1 MAVKTVMVTG
11 SETGLKSVPLQAL
24 PREAWTSL
32 VGGDSGAAGDIDTLY
47 ENIPWLY
54 RGVNAICNA
63 LDGIEHVV
71 HRGDKDGPEVD
82 EDDLPFEVN
91 LGELL
96 DNWARMM
103 TLRGAAYAFI
113 ERNRARTLKVRPL
126 HPATMKPVYDKER
139 GLIGFKRRLGSTEI
153 NLTLDDVAYVWQPNH
168 KTEVGPG
175 TSPARAA
182 LRAAGFL
189 DSMDEYGTGYF
200 KNGALNPTIIEMHE
214 DTSDQDLER
223 MESWYKRMLT
233 GVKNAFSVKAAAG
246 KVAAHTLGSSMK
258 DLVVPELSNAKREDV
273 ATALGVPQTM
283 MFSNAANYATAQQDD
298 LHFYDKT
305 VLPLDKKIVD
315 ALNKQI
321 FIPMGLFLVAHTER
335 MEIFQRQE
343 MAKAYGMAQLFTVGA
358 IPAEF
363 LWDTMNMPDQYRGK
377 GTFYR
382 RPVNTASGGV
392 GTQTIGKPDGQQP
405 IDNIESPQN
414 DLMKKWRVMALKRL
428 KEGKP
433 GKMADFESDGLNA
446 VTAAAIRGALKDA
459 RTASRVNAVFDDA
472 ARWGSYP

>member
-11 SETGLKSVPLQAL
+11 SETGLKSIPLQNV

-32 VGGDSGAAGDIDTLY
+32 TGGDVGATGDIDTLY

-71 HRGDKDGPEVD
+71 HRGDKDGPEM
-82 EDDLPFEVN
+82 EEADLPFEVN

-113 ERNRARTLKVRPL
+113 ERNRVRVLKVRPL
-126 HPATMKPVYDKER
+126 HPATMTPKYDKQQ
-139 GLIGFKRRLGSTEI
+139 GLVGFKRRLGSSEI
-153 NLTLDDVAYVWQPNH
+153 LLTLDDVAYVWQPNH
-168 KTEVGPG
+168 KTEIGPG
-175 TSPARAA
+175 TSPVRAA

-233 GVKNAFSVKAAAG
+233 GVKNAFGVKAAAG

-258 DLVVPELSNAKREDV
+258 DLIVPELSNSKREDV

-315 ALNKQI
+315 ALNKQV
-321 FIPMGLFLVAHTER
+321 FQPMGLFLVAHTER
-335 MEIFQRQE
+335 MELFQRQE
-343 MAKAYGMAQLFTVGA
+343 AAKAYSLAQLYLTSVVTREEAREQMGL
-358 IPAEF
+358 PP
-363 LWDTMNMPDQYRGK
+363 TTK
-377 GTFYR
+377 GTFYER
-382 RPVNTASGGV
+382 RPAQNGGGNATFV
-392 GTQTIGKPDGQQP
+392 AKPDDEQAQDKV
-405 IDNIESPQN
+405 DNPQN
-414 DLMKKWRVMALKRL
+414 DLMKKWRTMALKRL

-433 GKMADFESDGLNA
+433 EKMATFEGDGLNA

-459 RTASRVNAVFDDA
+459 KTASRVNAVFDDA
-472 ARWGSYP
+472 MAWRNYP